1 MKKYTT
7 LCPHCNTRFRVVPD
21 HIRISNGLVRCGHCR
36 EVFDA
41 RPSLTEWHSATPTA
55 QAAASSTVA
64 LELPKLPA
72 ANTPLSAPAAPPV
85 TLLPVFPAREIA
97 DLAQAPLPPQWA
109 VAPASIAPE
118 AQAPTSMATNSDAA
132 DTAPLPL
139 EAPQAAILSAERQDT
154 GARVSVGAAVATT
167 ADPAAPAVPVAA
179 PPNDHSD
186 EGAPAHPPSDAV
198 PVPEVSFVR
207 QAKREAFWR
216 QPWVRLLL
224 SLLSLG
230 LLLGW
235 VAQLAVHER
244 DRIVAMKPEL
254 RPWIEQLCQPIGCEI
269 HVLKQIQ
276 VVQIDSSAL
285 IDLKNGAYRFEVT
298 LVNTAAYPVALPAV
312 ELAITN
318 GDGQTVASKVV
329 LPKDWPESPVQL
341 PPRTEQALQIHMTL
355 DKPQEWPMSGYRA
368 LVFYP

>member
-1 MKKYTT
+1 M
-7 LCPHCNTRFRVVPD
+7 
-21 HIRISNGLVRCGHCR
+21 
-36 EVFDA
+36 
-41 RPSLTEWHSATPTA
+41 
-55 QAAASSTVA
+55 
-64 LELPKLPA
+64 
-72 ANTPLSAPAAPPV
+72 
-85 TLLPVFPAREIA
+85 
-97 DLAQAPLPPQWA
+97 
-109 VAPASIAPE
+109 
-118 AQAPTSMATNSDAA
+118 
-132 DTAPLPL
+132 
-139 EAPQAAILSAERQDT
+139 
-154 GARVSVGAAVATT
+154 
-167 ADPAAPAVPVAA
+167 
-179 PPNDHSD
+179 
-186 EGAPAHPPSDAV
+186 
-198 PVPEVSFVR
+198 
-207 QAKREAFWR
+207 
-216 QPWVRLLL
+216 
-224 SLLSLG
+224 SLG
-230 LLLGW
+230 LLLGFA
-235 VAQLAVHER
+235 VQLAVHER

-329 LPKDWPESPVQL
+329 LPNDWPESPVQL